1 MNVFGKA
8 GTALAK
14 IYACIDMC
22 VKTPNKLSI
31 YRADKQGGFEEC
43 TLVRCIVP
51 SGCGVGK
58 GSCRGLCLR
67 LRYAL
72 PKRST
77 AESTARAANVCTQQ
91 PFVPPCVACAGVS
104 KKVM

>member
-8 GTALAK
+8 GTTLAK

-22 VKTPNKLSI
+22 VKTSNKLSI

-58 GSCRGLCLR
+58 GSCRGLSAIALR
-67 LRYAL
+67 VTEAKHSREYSSSGERVHSAAF
-72 PKRST
+72 RS
-77 AESTARAANVCTQQ
+77 SLCGMRWD
-91 PFVPPCVACAGVS
+91 
-104 KKVM
+104 